1 MYKEDEGGGGD
12 REEIERD
19 KREREIKRCTLL
31 KKHLASL
38 RIHG

>member
-1 MYKEDEGGGGD
+1 MYKEMGGGGD
-12 REEIERD
+12 REE
-19 KREREIKRCTLL
+19 KRERERQIKRCTLL